1 MRNEWRRWMD
11 DSLSLL
17 ESGFSQ
23 WRTRKE
29 PIFLF
34 FIQSGKVQKE
44 RAWVLEK
51 KVGWH
56 QLFLSLV
63 CVAWSARVGDSVLR
77 NRERD
82 GRRSIVP
89 GNWWRWN
96 NDQEWI
102 NHQQILLRRP
112 HNWGRSWCCHLGQ
125 DAKSLR
131 SQLRKWRS
139 LQGVERNPKIMMK
152 FRDKPYS
159 YELISWYASGS
170 KKLPPVKLMS
180 WEGKLQRQRSSE
192 GSMRAPQQLTKGV
205 TIFAASLNSWLSPN
219 QLQDRQMTIQVM
231 DLGVH
236 QRTDQQLLM
245 R

>member
-29 PIFLF
+29 
-34 FIQSGKVQKE
+34 Q
-44 RAWVLEK
+44 
-51 KVGWH
+51 GWH

-63 CVAWSARVGDSVLR
+63 CVAWDARVGDSALR

-82 GRRSIVP
+82 GRRSIVS

-112 HNWGRSWCCHLGQ
+112 RNWGRRWCCHLGQ

-139 LQGVERNPKIMMK
+139 LQGVERSPKIMMK

-159 YELISWYASGS
+159 CLRTDLLVRQWLQETSTGQIDELGRQNCN
-170 KKLPPVKLMS
+170 
-180 WEGKLQRQRSSE
+180 GK
-192 GSMRAPQQLTKGV
+192 G
-205 TIFAASLNSWLSPN
+205 
-219 QLQDRQMTIQVM
+219 
-231 DLGVH
+231 H
-236 QRTDQQLLM
+236 QRVQWEHPSSWPKVSQSSQHL
-245 R
+245 